1 MRWRR
6 DYLKL
11 PKKTL
16 GGFLWFFFVKI
27 LGDHFG
33 VFGRR
38 WKRSCGNEVCRSLSW
53 RKYKNNPLCN
63 VLRKVE
69 YLILELGM
77 MVEKKEWWKILE
89 VSKTTNNS
97 FQEFMFVFCLYL
109 DFVVLL
115 YKNEYPNFG
124 NSKGLQQSIEFTRSI
139 TEGMGVVFC
148 KILETM
154 TEGNQCVIFM
164 SLVLS
169 NGTMVSRKSDR
180 VICVGLK
187 TLRREASGIKKVRSK
202 RFDPLKTSNLFMMK
216 KPISLLV
223 SR

>member
-1 MRWRR
+1 MDNFWDGRKYEQPTENSSRLCGLDFYKMISKGDFEEMRWRR

-16 GGFLWFFFVKI
+16 GGFLWFFFVTI
-27 LGDHFG
+27 LGDHSG

-63 VLRKVE
+63 VLRKAE

-89 VSKTTNNS
+89 VSKTSNNS
-97 FQEFMFVFCLYL
+97 SQEFMFVFCLYL
-109 DFVVLL
+109 DFVVLF
-115 YKNEYPNFG
+115 YKNEYLNFG

-139 TEGMGVVFC
+139 T
-148 KILETM
+148 
-154 TEGNQCVIFM
+154 
-164 SLVLS
+164 
-169 NGTMVSRKSDR
+169 
-180 VICVGLK
+180 
-187 TLRREASGIKKVRSK
+187 
-202 RFDPLKTSNLFMMK
+202 
-216 KPISLLV
+216 
-223 SR
+223 